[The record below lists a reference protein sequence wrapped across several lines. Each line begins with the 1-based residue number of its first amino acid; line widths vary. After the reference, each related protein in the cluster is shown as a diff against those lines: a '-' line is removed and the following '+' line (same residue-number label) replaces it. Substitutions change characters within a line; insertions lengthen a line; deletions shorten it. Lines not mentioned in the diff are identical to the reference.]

1 VAQVT
6 EKRFAEINDADRIG
20 QEEFD
25 SEEEM
30 YAAFSVY
37 YGQPVTSATTVKIVR
52 FSLGRDG

>member
-1 VAQVT
+1 MT